1 MPSSCIDVSY
11 FFSNIFKIRENAS
24 YLKVEIVTHQ
34 RGMTEQSSR
43 CLLPMDAKALNK
55 KSENVK
61 LSATSMT
68 PYDPIFVIIGCFKT
82 QLFPQK
88 PWTCAIFLWEYCN
101 RFFTTYIFQ
110 TYSKYGKMHLK
121 GWNCYIPERND
132 WTELALLAAN
142 GRKSLGSK
150 IRKRQIVGN
159 VDDNLRPDFR
169 HHRLH

>member
-1 MPSSCIDVSY
+1 
-11 FFSNIFKIRENAS
+11 
-24 YLKVEIVTHQ
+24 
-34 RGMTEQSSR
+34 MTEQSSR

-61 LSATSMT
+61 LLATSMT
-68 PYDPIFVIIGCFKT
+68 TYDPIFVIIGCFKT

-150 IRKRQIVGN
+150 IQKRQIVRN
-159 VDDNLRPDFR
+159 ANADQRLEFR
-169 HHRLH
+169 CHRSPIKTQLL